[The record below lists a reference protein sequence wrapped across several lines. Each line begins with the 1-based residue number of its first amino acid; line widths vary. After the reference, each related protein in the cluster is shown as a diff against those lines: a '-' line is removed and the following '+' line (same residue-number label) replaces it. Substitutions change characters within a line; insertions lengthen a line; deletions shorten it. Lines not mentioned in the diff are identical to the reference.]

1 MKEDAA
7 ADAPAAH
14 RLRLGGCVLDLA
26 AGELLAPGGQRA
38 ALRKQA
44 LELLLTLGRRAGEV
58 VSKNELMDRVW
69 PGVVVGE
76 SSLAQAV
83 ADIRRALG
91 DSGHRLVRNIA
102 RRGYLLAPDGAPG
115 ADDDR
120 PPLSIAVLP
129 FEIEGEAGSVDWLAA
144 ALHGDL
150 ITELA
155 RLQGVVVI
163 ARDTAAAYQ
172 DRDVDPRQVAREL
185 HVRHVVRGRLR
196 RDGTQLRL
204 ALVLVDG
211 DRGVQIWAETFQV
224 ERARL
229 PQALDEL
236 AVQVTRA
243 LQPDL
248 LRSTVERRTALSALE
263 VSADDLAMRAVAI
276 WFRGLNFENVVEA
289 LKLLERAVA
298 LDRDSVRAWGGL
310 NVITLQ
316 GVYQG
321 WLTDRAARM
330 QRIEEA
336 AQQLERLDSDGYYT
350 WQARTIRAF
359 LREDW
364 ATMLRVSSAWCERCL
379 HPAPFA
385 ARGIALIFN
394 GRPDEALPALHDA
407 LRISPRD
414 SMRAE
419 WQYRIAL
426 AHFIVGRYELACEW
440 GQTAAI
446 SNPGLPWPPVHAAA
460 MQRLG
465 QHEAAENALRDHLAR
480 HPGFEA
486 AHILRRLSGGSAG
499 FLEGRGR
506 LLDSLREIGLS

>member
-7 ADAPAAH
+7 ADAPVAH
-14 RLRLGGCVLDLA
+14 RLRLGGCVLDLE
-26 AGELLAPGGQRA
+26 AGELLAPGGERA

-44 LELLLTLGRRAGEV
+44 LALLLTLGRRAGEV
-58 VSKNELMDRVW
+58 VSKDELMDRVW
-69 PGVVVGE
+69 PGLVVGD

-91 DSGHRLVRNIA
+91 DSGHRLVRNVA
-102 RRGYLLAPDGAPG
+102 RRGYLLAADGTPG
-115 ADDDR
+115 AGDDR

-129 FEIEGEAGSVDWLAA
+129 FEIEREADNVDWLAA

-155 RLQGVVVI
+155 RLHGVVVI
-163 ARDTAAAYQ
+163 ARDTATAYQ
-172 DRDVDPRQVAREL
+172 GREGDPRLVAREL

-196 RDGTQLRL
+196 REGNQLRL
-204 ALVLVDG
+204 ALALVDG
-211 DRGVQIWAETFQV
+211 DSGAQIGADTFLV

-236 AVQVTRA
+236 AVQITRA

-248 LRSTVERRTALSALE
+248 LRSTVARRTALSALE

-310 NVITLQ
+310 NVMTLQ
-316 GVYQG
+316 GMYQG

-350 WQARTIRAF
+350 RQARTIRAF
-359 LREDW
+359 LRQDW

-379 HPAPFA
+379 HPAPCA

-394 GRPDEALPALHDA
+394 GRPDEGVPALHDA
-407 LRISPRD
+407 LRLSPRD

-426 AHFIVGRYELACEW
+426 ANFIVGRYELAVEW

-460 MQRLG
+460 MQLMG
-465 QHEAAENALRDHLAR
+465 QREAAEDALRDHLAR
-480 HPGFEA
+480 HPGFET
-486 AHILRRLSGGSAG
+486 AHILQRLSGGTVG
-499 FLEGRGR
+499 FLEGRER